1 MFLDTSVP
9 CFKLTPAGWHLAPEP
24 SVNDFN
30 STTANVS
37 TFAGFS
43 SGFKLFL
50 SLIVFTVTTESLV
63 VLNLIQTSFLALA
76 FACTA
81 PKSDQEIFTEQQRKA
96 LFEQENQDSTSA
108 EADLPDLEK
117 TLIDQGLVD
126 IEKIIPGIKVELKY
140 STEDNFF
147 GQDVYGDHARCYV
160 QPIVAEMLADAQ
172 ASLQQKYPNLTLLVY
187 DGVRPLSVQQILW
200 DSLDKPD
207 SIKPLYVADPKVG
220 GLHNYGVAV
229 DLTIFDNESGKPLD
243 MGTTYDYFG
252 YPAYPDREKQ
262 RLAEGKITQSHI
274 ANREILRKVMTGAG
288 FTGIGSEWWHFNA
301 VSREKAMMMFKIVE

>member
-1 MFLDTSVP
+1 MRTYL
-9 CFKLTPAGWHLAPEP
+9 CL
-24 SVNDFN
+24 
-30 STTANVS
+30 
-37 TFAGFS
+37 
-43 SGFKLFL
+43 
-50 SLIVFTVTTESLV
+50 
-63 VLNLIQTSFLALA
+63 LALA
-76 FACTA
+76 FACSS

-108 EADLPDLEK
+108 ESELPALEK

-126 IEKIIPGIKVELKY
+126 IEKVIPGIKVELKY

-147 GQDVYGDHARCYV
+147 GQDVYGDHMRCYL
-160 QPIVAEMLADAQ
+160 QPVVAEMLGKAQ
-172 ASLQQKYPNLTLLVY
+172 SELQKEYPNLTLLVY

-229 DLTIFDNESGKPLD
+229 DLTIFDTESGKPLD
-243 MGTTYDYFG
+243 MGTSYDYFG
-252 YPAYPDREKQ
+252 YPAYPDRELEM
-262 RLAEGKITQSHI
+262 LAEGKITKAHV
-274 ANREILRKVMTGAG
+274 ANREILRKVMKEAG

-301 VSREKAMMMFKIVE
+301 FSRKEAGEKFALVR

>member
-1 MFLDTSVP
+1 MRTYL
-9 CFKLTPAGWHLAPEP
+9 CL
-24 SVNDFN
+24 
-30 STTANVS
+30 
-37 TFAGFS
+37 
-43 SGFKLFL
+43 
-50 SLIVFTVTTESLV
+50 
-63 VLNLIQTSFLALA
+63 LALA
-76 FACTA
+76 FACSS

-108 EADLPDLEK
+108 ELELPALEK

-126 IEKIIPGIKVELKY
+126 IEKVIPGIKVELKY

-147 GQDVYGDHARCYV
+147 GQDVYGDHVRCYL
-160 QPIVAEMLADAQ
+160 QPVVAEMLGKAQ
-172 ASLQQKYPNLTLLVY
+172 SKLQKEYPNLTLLVY

-229 DLTIFDNESGKPLD
+229 DLTIFDIESDEPID
-243 MGTTYDYFG
+243 MGTAYDYFG
-252 YPAYPDREKQ
+252 YPAYPDRELQ
-262 RLAEGKITQSHI
+262 MVAEGKITKTHI
-274 ANREILRKVMTGAG
+274 ANREILRKVMKGAG

-301 VSREKAMMMFKIVE
+301 FSRKEAGEKFQLIK